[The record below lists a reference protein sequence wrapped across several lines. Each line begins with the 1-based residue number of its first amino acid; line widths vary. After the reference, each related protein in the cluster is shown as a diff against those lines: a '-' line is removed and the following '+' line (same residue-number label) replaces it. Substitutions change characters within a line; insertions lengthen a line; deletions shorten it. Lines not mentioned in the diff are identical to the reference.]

1 MSCLSDL
8 EEIRRARRKA
18 WLYAN
23 IYGRELYIKLYRYLD
38 SLEKKFRG
46 DKNG

>member
-1 MSCLSDL
+1 VSCLSDL

-18 WLYAN
+18 WIYAI

-38 SLEKKFRG
+38 SVEKKLRG
-46 DKNG
+46 GGNG

>member
-1 MSCLSDL
+1 LSDL

-23 IYGRELYIKLYRYLD
+23 IYGRELYIKLYKYLD

-46 DKNG
+46 GKNG